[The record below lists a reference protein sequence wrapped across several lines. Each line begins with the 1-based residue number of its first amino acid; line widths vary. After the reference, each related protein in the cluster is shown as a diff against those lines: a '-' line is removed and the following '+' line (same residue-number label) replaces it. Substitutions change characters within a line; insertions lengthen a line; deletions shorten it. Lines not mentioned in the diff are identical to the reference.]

1 MNRLT
6 GMVSALCP
14 DGIPHVS
21 MGSLMNRSREK
32 AKSDNSI
39 SQVYVVSN
47 TQGMVREIGRAH
59 V

>member
-39 SQVYVVSN
+39 
-47 TQGMVREIGRAH
+47 IHRAWFGQKTIE
-59 V
+59 